1 METSTAEGSEPIAH
15 PLRAALEDAFGIAV
29 DRVERIHAGTASD
42 NFRVTARDG
51 GRWFAKVHRSAGEA
65 AAAAR
70 AVELTEFA
78 RRGGTPVPGLRRSVD
93 RAVVARSH
101 GLALSV
107 WEYVDGETAETGL
120 RGPRWHAVGAVLG
133 RLHRH
138 LATHPSGRPVL
149 ADPVQLI
156 DPGATA
162 AGYDRL
168 IEQYRRPGAT
178 RDEFTRWAL
187 DALRQRRALLP
198 EVVGLLRGLPPLTTQ
213 ILHGDLAAP
222 NVLLR
227 GDEVAAVIDFQ
238 PPTRGF
244 LAWEVARIAGDPR
257 TLAVPRWRAELPG
270 LLDSYRAA
278 HPTVPSAD
286 LDAVLAVGAAYTL
299 ASTYPLSVLVDR
311 RGRADHALQ
320 TYARQRHAA
329 ALAMFE
335 AATTRP

>member
-1 METSTAEGSEPIAH
+1 METSTAAGSEPIADA
-15 PLRAALEDAFGIAV
+15 LRGALQDAFAIAV
-29 DRVERIHAGTASD
+29 DRAERIHSGTASD
-42 NFRVTARDG
+42 NFRITARDG
-51 GRWFAKVHRSAGEA
+51 GRWFAKVHRSAGAA

-78 RRGGTPVPGLRRSVD
+78 GRGGTPVPGLRRSVD

-101 GLALSV
+101 GLLLSV
-107 WEYVDGETAETGL
+107 WELIDGETAETGL
-120 RGPRWHAVGAVLG
+120 SGRRWHTVGAVLG

-138 LATHPSGRPVL
+138 LASHPSGPPAS
-149 ADPVQLI
+149 ADPVRLL
-156 DPGATA
+156 DLDA
-162 AGYDRL
+162 AAAAYDALVER
-168 IEQYRRPGAT
+168 YRRPAAAAGG
-178 RDEFTRWAL
+178 FGRWAL
-187 DALRQRRALLP
+187 DALGQRRALLP
-198 EVVGLLRGLPPLTTQ
+198 AVRAVLQRLPPLTEQ
-213 ILHGDLAAP
+213 VLHGDLAAP

-227 GDEVAAVIDFQ
+227 GDDVAAVIDFQ

-244 LAWEVARIAGDPR
+244 LAWEIARIAGDPR
-257 TLAVPRWRAELPG
+257 TLAVPRWRTELPG

-286 LDAVLAVGAAYTL
+286 LDGVLAVGAAYTL

-335 AATTRP
+335 ACS